1 MKKKTTKRKTVKKKD
16 VPIKAVIFDLG
27 NVLVNYDVKK
37 AARRFSE
44 AGGISQARIWA
55 HFFLSKF
62 ERAYTRG
69 EISNRE
75 FYRESVQSIQKPVP
89 YKMFKRYWNDIFWE
103 NPGMEKLLVRIKRHY
118 PLYLISNTNAL
129 HFTHIKREFK
139 LLRHFKKMFPSHE
152 MGASKPDPRIYR
164 LVLKKI
170 GLKPEET
177 VFIDDMKSFVQGAR
191 GTGMRAIRFRG
202 LKPLTHSLQK
212 LGIRF

>member
-1 MKKKTTKRKTVKKKD
+1 MKKENL
-16 VPIKAVIFDLG
+16 PIKAVIFDLG

-44 AGGISQARIWA
+44 AGGISQIRIWA

-62 ERAYTRG
+62 EQSYTRG

-75 FYRESVQSIQKPVP
+75 FYQEACRVFKKPVP
-89 YKMFKRYWNDIFWE
+89 YKRFKHYWNDIFWE
-103 NPGMEKLLVRIKRHY
+103 NPGMEKLLIGIKRRY

-129 HFTHIKREFK
+129 HFTHINREFK

-152 MGASKPDPRIYR
+152 VGARKPDPRIYR
-164 LVLKKI
+164 RVLKKI
-170 GLKPEET
+170 GLQPEET

-191 GTGMRAIRFRG
+191 KIGMHAIRFRG
-202 LKPLTHSLQK
+202 LKLLIRDLQK